1 MQFSKV
7 HTAPCHRYF
16 SLLIRGES
24 RAGKTA
30 LAKSLWGAEHTL
42 VVNCQG
48 CTPHLPSIADFDR
61 DEHMAITWDE
71 IDEQQVLQNE
81 VVFQA
86 GASVVTLGQ
95 SKCNQYSYGSF
106 LHGVPMILCSN
117 TFVLPGKGRQT
128 HLPAMDAA
136 WLEKNVV
143 EVALPH
149 GEVWYQDD
157 EMPGA
162 NKEESLVST
171 HEPSECWTGSDMGSL
186 EASCNMVL
194 PFA

>member
-1 MQFSKV
+1 MCRRKKTKLALQSRQTQLQLEATNRRFRQTPSIVEFMMQFSKV

-48 CTPHLPSIADFDR
+48 CTPHLPSIADLDR

-71 IDEQQVLQNE
+71 IDEQQVLQNK
-81 VVFQA
+81 VVSQA

-95 SKCNQYSYGSF
+95 SKCNQYS
-106 LHGVPMILCSN
+106 
-117 TFVLPGKGRQT
+117 
-128 HLPAMDAA
+128 
-136 WLEKNVV
+136 
-143 EVALPH
+143 
-149 GEVWYQDD
+149 
-157 EMPGA
+157 
-162 NKEESLVST
+162 
-171 HEPSECWTGSDMGSL
+171 
-186 EASCNMVL
+186 
-194 PFA
+194 